1 MNNKQ
6 EFYSNFQCYSKKNQR
21 IAVFG
26 RQLDENTLEIFELTC
41 SKSDQF
47 MKFVAKE
54 AYDIWLNAFNVEVVK
69 DSHYHPNIYNIPI
82 LEKDKPLFTFNEWC
96 KNNYY
101 KKAKRYLHRTFE
113 VDCLEKV
120 GEASVVIEKS
130 AKRMYKMDKSY

>member
-6 EFYSNFQCYSKKNQR
+6 EFYSNFQCYTKKNQR

-26 RQLDENTLEIFELTC
+26 RQLNENTLEIFELTC

-54 AYDIWLNAFNVEVVK
+54 AYDIWLNSNDMRVMH
-69 DSHYHPNIYNIPI
+69 SNCYHPNVFTILI
-82 LEKDKPLFTFNEWC
+82 LEKDKPMFTFNQYC

-101 KKAKRYLHRTFE
+101 HKYEQDRVYKEVVLKKDKQTIVLSAKRYNKL
-113 VDCLEKV
+113 
-120 GEASVVIEKS
+120 
-130 AKRMYKMDKSY
+130 DKNY

>member
-69 DSHYHPNIYNIPI
+69 DSHYHPNIYNISI
-82 LEKDKPLFTFNEWC
+82 LQENKPMFTFNEWC

-101 KKAKRYLHRTFE
+101 HKYEGQRKYTETYLYKKGQKKIVLKIVRSNKI
-113 VDCLEKV
+113 D
-120 GEASVVIEKS
+120 
-130 AKRMYKMDKSY
+130 

>member
-54 AYDIWLNAFNVEVVK
+54 AYDIWVNSNDMRVMH
-69 DSHYHPNIYNIPI
+69 SNCYHPNVFTITI
-82 LEKDKPLFTFNEWC
+82 LQENKPMFTFNEWC

-101 KKAKRYLHRTFE
+101 HKYEGQRKYTETYLYKKGQKKIVLKIVRSNKI
-113 VDCLEKV
+113 D
-120 GEASVVIEKS
+120 
-130 AKRMYKMDKSY
+130 

>member
-6 EFYSNFQCYSKKNQR
+6 EFYSNFQNYSKKNQR

-26 RQLDENTLEIFELTC
+26 RQLDENTLQIFELVC

-54 AYDIWLNAFNVEVVK
+54 AYDIWLNSNDMRVMH
-69 DSHYHPNIYNIPI
+69 SHCYHPNVFTIPI
-82 LEKDKPLFTFNEWC
+82 LEKDKPMFTFNEWC

-101 KKAKRYLHRTFE
+101 KKAKRYLHKTFE
-113 VDCLEKV
+113 VDCLEKA
-120 GEASVVIEKS
+120 GEASIVIEKS
-130 AKRMYKMDKSY
+130 AKRIYKMDRNS